1 VLLLLLFGLL
11 AGAATAL
18 SPCVLPVLPIVL
30 AGGATGGRRRPLGIV
45 LGLTGAFT
53 FATVALVY
61 VIDALGLPD
70 DLVRSLAIAVLLGFG
85 VALAAPPLA
94 ARLEA
99 AIGRLTAGRGVR
111 ARGEGLWSGV
121 LLGAGLGIVYAPCAG
136 PILAAVI
143 TTTASQSLDAQRL
156 AVALAYGAGTGLVL
170 YVLMLGGRRLTRP
183 LSRRSGRFQ
192 QAMGVVMVLLG
203 VAMVGNLDLRFQS
216 AIADDLPQALVTPT
230 SAIERSGRVRDALA
244 DLRGG
249 DHGRGPGGSP
259 RNIGPEAVRRGDRLP
274 RLGRAPDFVGT
285 QRWFDTPGERPL
297 TLAGLRGRVVLVDF
311 WTYTCI
317 NCLRT
322 IPGLEQLDARYR
334 RAGLTIVGV
343 HSPEFPFERSASNVR
358 AAIGRLGIRY
368 PVVQDND
375 LATWSAWGNQYWPAS
390 YLVDATGEVRW
401 AHAGEGAE
409 DAKEQA
415 VRALLGEAGRPLPS
429 AEGGFDVPT
438 ADRGTTTPETYLG
451 ALRIRST
458 LADTDVGVHDYPALP
473 ARLPADA
480 MALAGRWRLEDDRAV
495 AAGGARIGLRFRARH
510 VYLVLSSR
518 RRGAAVRVLLDG
530 RPLPRA
536 RAGADVR
543 HGVVRVGQQ
552 RLYDLVDL
560 PAVADGRL
568 ELRLPAGVS
577 GYAFTFG

>member
-1 VLLLLLFGLL
+1 MLLLLLFGLL

-99 AIGRLTAGRGVR
+99 AIGRLTAGRGARV
-111 ARGEGLWSGV
+111 RGEGLWSGV
-121 LLGAGLGIVYAPCAG
+121 LLGAGLGVVYAPCAG

-203 VAMVGNLDLRFQS
+203 LAMVGNLDLRFQT

-285 QRWFDTPGERPL
+285 QRWFDTPGDRPL

-322 IPGLEQLDARYR
+322 IPGLRQLDARYR

-415 VRALLGEAGRPLPS
+415 VRSLLAEAGRPVPR

-438 ADRGTTTPETYLG
+438 AARGTTTPETYLG
-451 ALRIRST
+451 ARRIRST
-458 LADTDVGVHDYPALP
+458 LADTDVGVPDYPALP
-473 ARLPADA
+473 ARLPADS
-480 MALAGRWRLEDDRAV
+480 MALAGRWRLEDERAV
-495 AAGGARIGLRFRARH
+495 AAGGARIGLRFRARR
-510 VYLVLSSR
+510 VYLVLSSPR
-518 RRGAAVRVLLDG
+518 PGARVRVLLDG
-530 RPLPRA
+530 RPLRA
-536 RAGADVR
+536 AASGADVR
-543 HGVVRVGQQ
+543 DGTVRVGQQ

-560 PAVADGRL
+560 PAVAGGRL